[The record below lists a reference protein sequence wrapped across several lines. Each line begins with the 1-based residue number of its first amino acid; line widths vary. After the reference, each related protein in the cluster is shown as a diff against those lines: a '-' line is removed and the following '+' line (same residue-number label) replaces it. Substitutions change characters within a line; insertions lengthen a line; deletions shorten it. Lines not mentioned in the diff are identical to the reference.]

1 MNSLIAD
8 DFMKIIQELK
18 AVRLSSH
25 AVLFFLYCAEKT
37 FRVIQNDVPR
47 IGQQQE

>member
-1 MNSLIAD
+1 MVDN
-8 DFMKIIQELK
+8 FYKIIEVLK
-18 AVRLSSH
+18 TVRLYRS
-25 AVLFFLYCAEKT
+25 VCCPLFCIVHEKT